1 MKEYRYV
8 IPLQP
13 ISKKN
18 SQRILTNR
26 GRPFIMPSEQYKRYE
41 EAAGYFLRPKPPAPI
56 SEPVIIR
63 YLFYMP
69 ARRRVDG
76 LNLAAAMD
84 DILVKYGILED
95 DNRNIVA
102 GHDGSRVH
110 LDKENPRTEIY
121 IYPAEEDY
129 PVWEPKRREK

>member
-1 MKEYRYV
+1 MTYTYT
-8 IPLQP
+8 IPLAP

-18 SQRILTNR
+18 SQRILSNR
-26 GRPFIMPSEQYKRYE
+26 GRRFIAPSEQYKRYE

-84 DILVKYGILED
+84 DILVKYGVLAD

-102 GHDGSRVH
+102 GHDGTRVYY
-110 LDKENPRTEIY
+110 DKENPRTEIR
-121 IYPAEEDY
+121 ITPAEGDY
-129 PVWEPKRREK
+129 EQWRTGK